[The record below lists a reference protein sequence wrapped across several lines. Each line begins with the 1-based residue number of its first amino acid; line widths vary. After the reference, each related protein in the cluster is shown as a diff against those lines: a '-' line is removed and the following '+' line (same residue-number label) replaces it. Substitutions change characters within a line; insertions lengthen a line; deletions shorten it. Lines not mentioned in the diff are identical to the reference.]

1 MDKSS
6 TPQKNVVKMER
17 AEAVETKEVNFLSF
31 NCKNIKTIG
40 PFLHH
45 HHNKIDILLLQ
56 EHWLFDH
63 ELSLLNEVS
72 QKYCGTGKAV
82 NTGDEDFIF
91 TRCHRG
97 YGGVAILWSK
107 CIDPLVK
114 VFKEGNS
121 RIQCIELKTNIPI
134 LCISTYLPT
143 KVENDRYE
151 EYSECIDQIFEIIQ
165 KYQNSHEIVIGGDF
179 NEDISKNNN
188 SRRASKLKELIAD
201 CELQINFHGPTFI
214 NAKGVEVS
222 EIDYFLYKTTA
233 QVLTEKIDDTCI

>member
-1 MDKSS
+1 MKISFL
-6 TPQKNVVKMER
+6 QNV
-17 AEAVETKEVNFLSF
+17 
-31 NCKNIKTIG
+31 
-40 PFLHH
+40 
-45 HHNKIDILLLQ
+45 
-56 EHWLFDH
+56 
-63 ELSLLNEVS
+63 
-72 QKYCGTGKAV
+72 
-82 NTGDEDFIF
+82 
-91 TRCHRG
+91 RG

-179 NEDISKNNN
+179 NEDISKNMY
-188 SRRASKLKELIAD
+188 LIIIQ
-201 CELQINFHGPTFI
+201 LNLSLS
-214 NAKGVEVS
+214 VR
-222 EIDYFLYKTTA
+222 
-233 QVLTEKIDDTCI
+233 

>member
-1 MDKSS
+1 L
-6 TPQKNVVKMER
+6 E
-17 AEAVETKEVNFLSF
+17 
-31 NCKNIKTIG
+31 
-40 PFLHH
+40 
-45 HHNKIDILLLQ
+45 
-56 EHWLFDH
+56 
-63 ELSLLNEVS
+63 
-72 QKYCGTGKAV
+72 YCGTGKAV

-114 VFKEGNS
+114 LFKEGNS

-179 NEDISKNNN
+179 NEDISKNMY
-188 SRRASKLKELIAD
+188 LIIIQ
-201 CELQINFHGPTFI
+201 LNLSLS
-214 NAKGVEVS
+214 VR
-222 EIDYFLYKTTA
+222 
-233 QVLTEKIDDTCI
+233 